1 MTPEEAQVA
10 SQSVVAIVQ
19 QALTDHLES
28 LVRGDP
34 GRVRYDFAEEARE
47 HIPQLEALVP
57 AGLRRYE
64 LLRHFYDGRASH
76 HVVRLE
82 GDRTAELDW
91 LWADVDGRFRIV
103 DIQPLV
109 SC

>member
-1 MTPEEAQVA
+1 M
-10 SQSVVAIVQ
+10 
-19 QALTDHLES
+19 
-28 LVRGDP
+28 
-34 GRVRYDFAEEARE
+34 
-47 HIPQLEALVP
+47 P

-103 DIQPLV
+103 DIKPA
-109 SC
+109 S